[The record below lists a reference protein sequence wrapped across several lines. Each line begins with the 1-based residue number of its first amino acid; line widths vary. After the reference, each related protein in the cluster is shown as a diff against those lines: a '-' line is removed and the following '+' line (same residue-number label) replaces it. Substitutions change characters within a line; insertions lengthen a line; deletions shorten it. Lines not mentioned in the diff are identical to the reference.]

1 MLVNML
7 FSFFGFVDFVFWM
20 WIKKSLTYLGLHF
33 RGAYETFTATMVKEW
48 ERSPN
53 MVHSHRVTGK
63 GHIFSIHIMAGGLQ
77 DIQ

>member
-1 MLVNML
+1 MLVL
-7 FSFFGFVDFVFWM
+7 CCFRSLALWTLSFVFWM

-63 GHIFSIHIMAGGLQ
+63 GHIFR
-77 DIQ
+77 